1 LRITREEE
9 FYIGSARSGMQGW
22 IKVGLKDGGKVG
34 AVDVIVVNDAGSGG
48 GGSGSSAA
56 EHISIMF
63 QPAAMRYRGLALYT
77 NTTPRGAQRGPGQN
91 EMAAVLAPMMDKA
104 ANQAGLDRVAFRRA
118 NAPRSDA
125 TIGPRQ
131 GGISSSYMPEAIDKA
146 ARSEERRVGDGR
158 RRRWLHGD

>member
-1 LRITREEE
+1 
-9 FYIGSARSGMQGW
+9 FFFFFSVRSRHTVFSRYW
-22 IKVGLKDGGKVG
+22 SS
-34 AVDVIVVNDAGSGG
+34 DVCSTD
-48 GGSGSSAA
+48 
-56 EHISIMF
+56 
-63 QPAAMRYRGLALYT
+63 L
-77 NTTPRGAQRGPGQN
+77 
-91 EMAAVLAPMMDKA
+91 EMAAVLAPIMDKA
-104 ANQAGLDRVAFRRA
+104 ATQAGLDRVAFRRT